1 MDRTRRN
8 QFDFRMH
15 PLVRESRMSR
25 RPLDG
30 LNYNHLFYFHV
41 AATEG
46 SIARAAE
53 RLGVT
58 QPTVSEQIQQLE
70 RALAITLF
78 ERVKSGI
85 RMTDAGRHAFGHTS
99 VMFREGERLVE
110 GLGRTT
116 SNDHATLRVGMS
128 FATARIE
135 APDFLFAL
143 LSLDGCVPSVHHADL
158 SDLLQGLRARD
169 LDLVIAETAPVG
181 AARQKLQVDE
191 LSRVRLVAVARPGVT
206 PDPTWSDAG
215 YVQYTRHS
223 VFRGE
228 VQSYLEG
235 RGLRPTSIATTDDP
249 LMMLEAATRIDCI
262 AFVPEAIARHACAAG
277 VVRVIATLDPGPVTT
292 YTIHHATGASD
303 LVFRAIAALQ
313 VEDSR
318 ASARTDGK
326 KK

>member
-1 MDRTRRN
+1 MDLVRRN
-8 QFDFRMH
+8 QFDFEVD
-15 PLVRESRMSR
+15 PLLREMRMSR

-70 RALAITLF
+70 RALAIALF

-85 RMTDAGRHAFGHTS
+85 RMTEAGRHAFGHTS

-116 SNDHATLRVGMS
+116 STAHATLRVGLS
-128 FATARIE
+128 FATTRIE
-135 APDFLFAL
+135 APDFLCDL
-143 LSLDGCVPSVHHADL
+143 IELEGCVPSVHHAEL
-158 SDLLQGLRARD
+158 ADLLQGLRARD

-181 AARQKLQVDE
+181 AARQKLQVEE
-191 LSRVRLVAVARPGVT
+191 LSRVRLLAVARLSVN
-206 PDPTWSDAG
+206 PDATWSDVG
-215 YVQYTRHS
+215 HVQYTRHA
-223 VFRGE
+223 VFHGD
-228 VQSYLEG
+228 VKAFLEA
-235 RGLRPTSIATTDDP
+235 RGLRPAAIATTDDP
-249 LMMLEAATRIDCI
+249 LMMLEAATRLDCV
-262 AFVPEAIARHACAAG
+262 AFVPEGLARHAIAAG
-277 VVRVIATLDPGPVTT
+277 AVRVLATLDPGPVTT
-292 YTIHHATGASD
+292 YAIHHAAGAPD

-313 VEDSR
+313 ADDR
-318 ASARTDGK
+318 RPSARSDGMK
-326 KK
+326 K